1 MKKAY
6 ISPTVDIVR
15 MDEQLPLCGSKLP
28 AEIPMPGLIK
38 EQADM
43 EEELSGFDFT
53 NIDF

>member
-1 MKKAY
+1 
-6 ISPTVDIVR
+6 